1 MEVSVL
7 RVKNYIAQTS
17 NEIPDDALEA
27 LARCLY
33 PAIISYFASDEGQ
46 REFDEWKS
54 RQGNENIPGG
64 EAESDEQVRRVG

>member
-1 MEVSVL
+1 L
-7 RVKNYIAQTS
+7 RVINHKTRIS

-33 PAIISYFASDEGQ
+33 PAIVSYFESEAGQ

-54 RQGNENIPGG
+54 RRNAENSSAPTESTPFQ
-64 EAESDEQVRRVG
+64 EAV